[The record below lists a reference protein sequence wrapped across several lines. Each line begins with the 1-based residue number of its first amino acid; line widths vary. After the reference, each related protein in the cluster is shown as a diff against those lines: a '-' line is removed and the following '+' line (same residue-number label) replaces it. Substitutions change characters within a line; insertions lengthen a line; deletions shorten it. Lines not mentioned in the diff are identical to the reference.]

1 MAGHDSSQAS
11 SFATAPASQEG
22 RKASENKLPSYLDA
36 KFASEDL
43 RHLIRDREEPP
54 LQYQDSP
61 HKYRSSDIMPAW
73 IMGSKDWKNTIS
85 KTDGSDVSDILK
97 VPFGQRTMGQNS
109 KLVNFLMNV
118 WKTANQMG
126 LKRCTQMLAEF
137 KYVSYEP
144 GENII
149 TEGEE
154 GLTFYI
160 IMSGECAVDKAGI
173 GTVAHL
179 GKGKAFGELALVK
192 GDVRTASII
201 AETKVEVLSLHKLDY
216 DHFIKDIQAA
226 ERRENFN
233 TLRDCTLF
241 AAWPRA
247 KVEKLVNTC
256 QRRTVHE
263 GGNVFKQ
270 DEEADS
276 LYVIMEG
283 TVRLIKEVRIESK
296 NVWPSSMAT
305 WSNRVRKVVRPILTN
320 TLHKSDYFGEL
331 ALIRGTPRLE
341 TAVAQVKT
349 LLLQI
354 NKAEFLHLVHHDSML
369 SNDLQQQT
377 VVNRYPRDDYIL
389 NLIGHISGG
398 PRSLAKA
405 GEMTIYPNEIVPL
418 KIPPT
423 PSVERPSA
431 IRNRKL
437 EEKAEIERIRKRKH
451 VAAQLDEHD
460 PNAHIDPHALVGK
473 DDYQDKMRAALNAD
487 VLLDRLMESAV
498 GHANT
503 VEKLATKE
511 VNAATEVLIQATRHR
526 KILDDPLS
534 AMNINMKHA
543 RPASFSMRSSSSSRS
558 PSGGTSSGRNSGGI
572 KRAPSSEPVFFAPLE
587 MKEQLR
593 YSLNNLDKQPL
604 YATVTKKVP
613 LQPGIRARKLKGD
626 DAIAKVVV
634 EKRVPK
640 PAVAFV

>member
-1 MAGHDSSQAS
+1 MQEEKAHAGSSLHESTINS
-11 SFATAPASQEG
+11 SEQEEGNKATVAES
-22 RKASENKLPSYLDA
+22 KLPSYLDA
-36 KFASEDL
+36 EFASEDL

-54 LQYQDSP
+54 LQYQDIP
-61 HKYRSSDIMPAW
+61 HKNRSSDILPSW
-73 IMGSKDWKNTIS
+73 IMTSKDWKNTIS

-97 VPFGQRTMGQNS
+97 VPFGQRTLEQNS
-109 KLVNFLMNV
+109 QLVSFLMTV
-118 WKTANQMG
+118 WKTAAQMG

-137 KYVSYEP
+137 KYVSYDP
-144 GENII
+144 GDYII

-160 IMSGECAVDKAGI
+160 IMSGTCAVDKAGI
-173 GTVAHL
+173 GVVAHL

-192 GDVRTASII
+192 GDVRTASIL

-233 TLRDCTLF
+233 MLRDCSLF

-256 QRRTVHE
+256 QRRTLNIGE
-263 GGNVFKQ
+263 NVFKQ

-283 TVRLIKEVRIESK
+283 TVRLIKEVKIESK

-305 WSNRVRKVVRPILTN
+305 WSNRVRKVIKPILTN

-331 ALIRGTPRLE
+331 AVIRGTPRLE
-341 TAVAQVKT
+341 TAVAHVKT
-349 LLLQI
+349 MLLQI
-354 NKAEFLHLVHHDSML
+354 TKAEFLHLVHHDSML

-377 VVNRYPRDDYIL
+377 VINRYPKDEYIL

-405 GEMTIYPNEIVPL
+405 GEITIFPNKIHPL

-423 PSVERPSA
+423 PSNERPSSIKNRKLKEKA
-431 IRNRKL
+431 AVARNRK
-437 EEKAEIERIRKRKH
+437 KKH
-451 VAAQLDEHD
+451 DEAHQDALDSSSTSLAHD
-460 PNAHIDPHALVGK
+460 SMVGR
-473 DDYQDKMRAALNAD
+473 DDYQEKMNAALNAD
-487 VLLDRLMESAV
+487 MLLDRLMSGAIQE
-498 GHANT
+498 GNT
-503 VEKLATKE
+503 VEKLAVKE
-511 VNAATEVLIQATRHR
+511 MNAATELLLQATRHK

-534 AMNINMKHA
+534 CMVTKHS
-543 RPASFSMRSSSSSRS
+543 RPVSYSMQKNAAPGRLGGKQRNSLKRS
-558 PSGGTSSGRNSGGI
+558 PS
-572 KRAPSSEPVFFAPLE
+572 EPVSFAPLE

-593 YSLNNLDKQPL
+593 YSLGNLSKQPL
-604 YATVTKKVP
+604 YATVVKKVP
-613 LQPGIRARKLKGD
+613 IQPGIRSRKLMGD
-626 DAIAKVVV
+626 DVVAKVVV
-634 EKRVPK
+634 EKRIAK
-640 PAVAFV
+640 PAEAFI